1 MSVCENGINRDVHQE
16 VKPEYLIKL
25 EEIKTQ
31 KGVRFRNVEEFE
43 VYFSE

>member
-1 MSVCENGINRDVHQE
+1 MSVCENDIEGDVHQE
-16 VKPEYLIKL
+16 VNPEYLIKL
-25 EEIKTQ
+25 EEIRTQ